1 MVEPAAGEGADH
13 RRHAVLDVQ
22 EVGLVSRIQKPL
34 EERAIEESHVA
45 VGAHAGGWQLV
56 GVANEQHFLD
66 SGLERNEEVWLSGL
80 RGLVN
85 NETCDLAP
93 QLF

>member
-1 MVEPAAGEGADH
+1 
-13 RRHAVLDVQ
+13 
-22 EVGLVSRIQKPL
+22 
-34 EERAIEESHVA
+34 
-45 VGAHAGGWQLV
+45 
-56 GVANEQHFLD
+56 LD